1 VNLPIS
7 LERIV
12 TAIGSVARPYVLY
25 SAATSSA
32 LATVSIV
39 WMKADLMAG
48 AAFVGAA
55 WGGVALL
62 YGAKAMENASVAKTN
77 AAPTVTPDGSQPA
90 Q

>member
-1 VNLPIS
+1 MNLPIS

-12 TAIGSVARPYVLY
+12 AAIGSVARPYVLY

-32 LATVSIV
+32 FATVGIV

-62 YGAKAMENASVAKTN
+62 YGAKAMENASVAKIN
-77 AAPTVTPDGSQPA
+77 AAPPATTDGSQPA

>member
-7 LERIV
+7 LDRIV
-12 TAIGSVARPYVLY
+12 SAIGNVARPYVLY

-77 AAPTVTPDGSQPA
+77 AAPVLPSDGGQPA

>member
-1 VNLPIS
+1 MNLPITFD
-7 LERIV
+7 RIV
-12 TAIGSVARPYVLY
+12 SAIGNVARPYVLY

-39 WMKADLMAG
+39 WMRLDLIAG

-62 YGAKAMENASVAKTN
+62 YGAKSLENASVAKTN
-77 AAPTVTPDGSQPA
+77 AAPVVPSDGGQPA

>member
-1 VNLPIS
+1 MNLPIS
-7 LERIV
+7 LDRIV
-12 TAIGSVARPYVLY
+12 SAIGNVARPYVLY

-77 AAPTVTPDGSQPA
+77 AAPVLPSDGGHPA

>member
-7 LERIV
+7 LDRIV
-12 TAIGSVARPYVLY
+12 SAIGNVARPYVLY

-77 AAPTVTPDGSQPA
+77 AAPVVPSDSGQPA